1 MHRAM
6 LASLTIVAMLL
17 GILPGSGA
25 LGSVERPSYLQA
37 PAPLNKAAEL
47 PKTESAEAKRR
58 NPSSFFARIKQE
70 VLAKLRPVD
79 KGHNIDFNA
88 AASLL
93 NSKTTIQKVF
103 NENFEE
109 KMRNQY
115 AAQVLPFE
123 ATATNPI
130 WRPRHW
136 EMQRYEESRQGLAK
150 WTAREV
156 LDDQLHDFIK
166 GGDSDSAP
174 IKVLE
179 TAQELSGG
187 GRDDNEPTKLTE
199 EQKIARAHRRDL
211 PPVAEEE
218 QKIPTRLKT
227 KINVIKQ
234 HGSIVF
240 QNPVATTSVNGSSEE
255 INVNMNKE
263 FPKITLGSQANYHVK
278 GQVMSLSL
286 NKKITDQVSLAL
298 DHYSWTGGKRGGSGE
313 KSKEQARVNYSVS
326 F

>member
-1 MHRAM
+1 MRRAM

-47 PKTESAEAKRR
+47 PKTETAEVKPRK
-58 NPSSFFARIKQE
+58 PSSFFARIQHE
-70 VLAKLRPVD
+70 VLAKFRPVD
-79 KGHNIDFNA
+79 KGHNINFNEA
-88 AASLL
+88 AVLL
-93 NSKTTIQKVF
+93 NSKTTIEKVF
-103 NENFEE
+103 NESFEE

-115 AAQVLPFE
+115 AAQVKPHE

-136 EMQRYEESRQGLAK
+136 EMQRYEQSREGLAK

-187 GRDDNEPTKLTE
+187 GRDEAEPKLTE
-199 EQKIARAHRRDL
+199 EQKLARAHRRDL
-211 PPVAEEE
+211 PPVADEE
-218 QKIPTRLKT
+218 QKIPTKLKT

-263 FPKITLGSQANYHVK
+263 FPKITLGSQANYLVK

-286 NKKITDQVSLAL
+286 NKKITDQVSLVL
-298 DHYSWTGGKRGGSGE
+298 DHFNWTGGKRGAQGE